1 MLHYN
6 SEQTSSFFA
15 VALTEQV
22 AELSI
27 EPRDQD
33 STAKSIATLKNELIE
48 EKRAREKAQA
58 DTDTLS

>member
-6 SEQTSSFFA
+6 SEHTSSFFD

-48 EKRAREKAQA
+48 EKLAQE
-58 DTDTLS
+58 

>member
-6 SEQTSSFFA
+6 SELTSSFFV
-15 VALTEQV
+15 VARTEQV
-22 AELSI
+22 VELSI

-48 EKRAREKAQA
+48 EKRAQEKAQA